1 MDYRLD
7 VKIPFVDNHLSEALK
22 YNGTFARFPF
32 DISVV
37 ITYANGGSA
46 IDVSTTV
53 WRQIEE

>member
-7 VKIPFVDNHLSEALK
+7 VKIPFVDNHLSEALE
-22 YNGTFARFPF
+22 YNGSLVRFPF

-37 ITYANGGSA
+37 VTNDNGGSA
-46 IDVSTTV
+46 IAVSTAV